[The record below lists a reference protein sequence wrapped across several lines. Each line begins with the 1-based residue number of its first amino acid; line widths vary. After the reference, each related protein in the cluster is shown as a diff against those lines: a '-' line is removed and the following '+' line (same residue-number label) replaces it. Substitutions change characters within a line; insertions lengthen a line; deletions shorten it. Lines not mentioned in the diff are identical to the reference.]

1 MPWGSGGTRRYVPQW
16 TRFGY
21 PGQTTKSKT
30 VAQHLLEIS
39 FEGQIRPRYILLAA
53 SAFNFSGLSL
63 NNKLDGREQ
72 DWKGFTVHLFGSMFG
87 C

>member
-1 MPWGSGGTRRYVPQW
+1 MPQW

-39 FEGQIRPRYILLAA
+39 FKGQIRPRYILPAA
-53 SAFNFSGLSL
+53 FAINFSGLSL
-63 NNKLDGREQ
+63 NNKLDGWEQ
-72 DWKGFTVHLFGSMFG
+72 RLEGFAAQLTLKLFV
-87 C
+87 